1 MAKPDVTSSRLPPH
15 KNGGVGSDIYGARR
29 LTLATLVQRAFEHS
43 GIPWFL
49 DAGTL
54 LGAHREGV
62 QIPHDDDF
70 DTAVYLPSFEEKD
83 LVELNALIAQRLP
96 DPYQV
101 RIVTSYARKLEIFDP
116 ASEVF
121 ELPPQYL
128 GADFHTVT
136 VDVQVM
142 TDASDGVVYLHDML
156 DHVRVPRNAIVPTGE
171 ITLEGHLFE
180 CPHDVV
186 RFLEVQYGYLGVEAV
201 YDPKSRK
208 YIKER

>member
-1 MAKPDVTSSRLPPH
+1 MTSSRLPPH
-15 KNGGVGSDIYGARR
+15 KTGGHGSDIYGARR

-83 LVELNALIAQRLP
+83 LVELNTLIAQRLP

-101 RIVTSYARKLEIFDP
+101 RIVTSYACKLEIFDP

-142 TDASDGVVYLHDML
+142 TDASDGVVCLHDML
-156 DHVRVPRNAIVPTGE
+156 DHVRVPKHAIAPTGE
-171 ITLEGHLFE
+171 IMLDGHMFS
-180 CPHDVV
+180 CPHAVV
-186 RFLEVQYGYLGVEAV
+186 RFLEAQYGYIGSDAHFDTRTKLYV
-201 YDPKSRK
+201 KN
-208 YIKER
+208 